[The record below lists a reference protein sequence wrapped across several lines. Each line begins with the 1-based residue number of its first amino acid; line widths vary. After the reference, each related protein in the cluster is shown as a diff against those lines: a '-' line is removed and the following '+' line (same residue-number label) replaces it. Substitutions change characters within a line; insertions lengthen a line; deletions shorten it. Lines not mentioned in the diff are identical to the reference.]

1 MKKLTFAFVFAA
13 LAFTAAYIGGTA
25 AGTDMSVLEKATYV
39 YDPNNGRGGAPDPA
53 VWPTQDVGTVPVQGA
68 PGLGWGIADPDSAAQ
83 LLYVHLLSF
92 LSGSPTSP
100 NARNTASFSVRLR
113 TSGGM
118 PDTTPPWDPDDN
130 VTGGRV
136 ILDDGSHRVELALAR
151 DPVSKARQVRLL
163 GAPSS
168 APVIPFPWDNDFPN
182 TYEIARDT
190 NGDFVVTLTNGDST
204 VPNRV
209 TSQRYSKDLTAITS
223 GVPRVAWGMG
233 LKGGG
238 ATFWQEAHVQVN
250 SVEVSFASFLVTDL
264 QVRVRASN
272 GKILAKAT
280 FAPASGQTTDP
291 STQDVSLTLRRPSDS
306 IAFWPTLYAN
316 PLSGFVFNGVD
327 TYALSPAEKT
337 RTGLQSFD
345 IKNGA
350 WAFNVVDTRTALSRL
365 DYDKVFVE
373 FRIGSQVGFQLCNM
387 IENPLGSGNW
397 KLGACQ

>member
-1 MKKLTFAFVFAA
+1 MLITVLLVASLLVSSLPA
-13 LAFTAAYIGGTA
+13 LAQTGT
-25 AGTDMSVLEKATYV
+25 VLENADYV
-39 YDPNNGRGGAPDPA
+39 FPDVSGQGGAPDPA
-53 VWPTQDVGTVPVQGA
+53 VWTTQQIGTVPVQGA
-68 PGLGWGIADPDSAAQ
+68 PGLGWGIADPDSASQ
-83 LLYVHLLSF
+83 LLYGHVLSF

-100 NARNTASFSVRLR
+100 NAKNTANFSVTLR

-151 DPVSKARQVRLL
+151 DPVSKARPVRLL

-209 TSQRYSKDLTAITS
+209 TSQRYSKDLTAMTS

-238 ATFWQEAHVQVN
+238 ATFWQEAHAQVN
-250 SVEVSFASFLVTDL
+250 SVEVSFASFLLTDL
-264 QVRVRASN
+264 QVRARAN
-272 GKILAKAT
+272 NDKIQVKAI
-280 FAPASGQTTDP
+280 FIPASGQTTDP
-291 STQDVSLTLRRPSDS
+291 ATQAVSLTLRRSADS
-306 IAFWPTLYAN
+306 SPFWPTLFGN
-316 PLSGFVFNGVD
+316 PITGFTLNGVD

-337 RTGLQSFD
+337 RTGLQAFD
-345 IKNGA
+345 IKKGVWSFFTA
-350 WAFNVVDTRTALSRL
+350 VDTRTALSPL
-365 DYDKVFVE
+365 DYSQVLVE
-373 FRIGSQVGFQLCNM
+373 FRVGGQVGVQLVRM

-397 KLGACQ
+397 RFSSGP